1 MTMPGPGSAQRMAGI
16 FIDPR
21 VRQFHDPNGLVG
33 DAFAKGLLDQP
44 PAYGSPGEI
53 ETSRSGD
60 P

>member
-21 VRQFHDPNGLVG
+21 VRQFHDPNSIVG
-33 DAFAKGLLDQP
+33 DAFTKGLLDQP

-53 ETSRSGD
+53 ENKPIG
-60 P
+60 